1 MLDTRSLMQ
10 TRLARRSRPAIVP
23 PMRLPKTLVLLAALL
38 ELMQTEFRAADLEFA
53 RALADRLLDQ
63 FEDNERGGFYFTSH
77 DHEKLILRNKPG
89 HDNATPSGN
98 GVAAMALQRLALLT
112 GNSRYTGAAERV
124 LALYQPQLSERPSG
138 FASTLMAL
146 EEYLQPT
153 RTVILRGPEGQLPDW
168 QRALARQYLP
178 ETMVIAVPG
187 GATGL
192 PAVIDKPAGADVNA
206 WVCEGVTCLA
216 PLASIDAVSRT
227 LQSRTTW
234 RSG

>member
-1 MLDTRSLMQ
+1 MLSAVIELLQARFDAGTLAFAESL
-10 TRLARRSRPAIVP
+10 AG
-23 PMRLPKTLVLLAALL
+23 VLL
-38 ELMQTEFRAADLEFA
+38 E
-53 RALADRLLDQ
+53 Q
-63 FEDNERGGFYFTSH
+63 FEDPQQGGFFFTSH
-77 DHEKLILRNKPG
+77 DHEKLIHRGKPG